1 MKKAILYLCLCC
13 NIVSAVDCYA
23 QSLDTILHQANRLY
37 QQNNYTSAQEK
48 YLQVLKKA
56 EAEKNYPAM
65 VRSSISLA
73 RCHYYLYDH
82 SASFKWSYNAM
93 YIAQKH
99 QIDSLLSEAYYFLG
113 VLYIEAEKVDSA
125 EKYSYKTIELAK
137 KENDYAR
144 VSQTYSTLAEL
155 HLNTSQNPESIEHM
169 ISNAEKYAG
178 LSGDKAMIAFANS
191 KNYNYA
197 FFLKKDYQQALTYIN
212 KAEKL
217 YLETGN
223 REAILNAYRAKAE
236 CLIMLRDTA
245 ARSYM
250 LQWFNF
256 KDSILQLEK
265 AANVVRYETLFES
278 EKKEVENK
286 LLLEENKLT
295 RLAIQSK
302 NRALIIIIILF
313 LLIVLTGLLL
323 ISKNNLKK
331 KHRELL
337 LIQNLQRDKE
347 RIARDLHDNVG
358 GQLSYIIYSLDGI
371 NDKDKEKRTQ
381 LTESIDQAI
390 RTVIGSLRETIW
402 AISYAYITVVDFSDK
417 LKVFVRTL
425 FKHSQTQINFT
436 ENIKS
441 QRSLNALLGLNLYR
455 ICQEILNNAFKYA
468 KATEVNIQLNSDEQ
482 KLCIIIYD
490 NGIGFDTSQQ
500 KQEGYG
506 LQNIRNRAA
515 EFGISLTLE
524 TGINKGTRYMLIV

>member
-13 NIVSAVDCYA
+13 NIFGAVDCYA
-23 QSLDTILHQANRLY
+23 QPLDTILHQANRLY
-37 QQNNYTSAQEK
+37 QQNNYTSAQKK
-48 YLQVLKKA
+48 YLQALKQA
-56 EAEKNYPAM
+56 EVEKNYSAM
-65 VRSSISLA
+65 VRTTMFLA
-73 RCHYYLYDH
+73 RCHYFLYDH
-82 SASFKWSYNAM
+82 SASFKWSYNAL

-155 HLNTSQNPESIEHM
+155 HLNTSKNPERIEHM
-169 ISNAEKYAG
+169 ISNAEKNAE
-178 LSGDKAMIAFANS
+178 LSGDKTMIAFANS
-191 KNYNYA
+191 KKYNYA

-212 KAEKL
+212 IAEKL

-256 KDSILQLEK
+256 KDSILQIEK
-265 AANVVRYETLFES
+265 TANVVRYETLFET

-286 LLLEENKLT
+286 LLLQENKLS
-295 RLAIQSK
+295 RLVIQSK
-302 NRALIIIIILF
+302 NQALIILIILF
-313 LLIVLTGLLL
+313 LLIILIGLWL

-331 KHRELL
+331 KHRELV

-381 LTESIDQAI
+381 LTESIDQAV

-402 AISYAYITVVDFSDK
+402 AISYANITVVDFSDK

-425 FKHSQTQINFT
+425 FKHSQTQIKFT
-436 ENIKS
+436 ENMKS
-441 QRSLNALLGLNLYR
+441 QRHLNALLGLNLYR

-468 KATEVNIQLNSDEQ
+468 KATEVHIQLNSDEQ
-482 KLCIIIYD
+482 MICIIISD

-500 KQEGYG
+500 KQESYG
-506 LQNIRNRAA
+506 LQNIRNRAD